1 MYLMKSPYPASAAG
15 CGLFEKKGVV
25 SMGTF
30 ITLVVVV
37 GLVGLAVRSMIKDK
51 KAAKEAVVVTAGS
64 ARDIATDRTGII
76 IRR

>member
-1 MYLMKSPYPASAAG
+1 
-15 CGLFEKKGVV
+15 
-25 SMGTF
+25 MGTF

>member
-1 MYLMKSPYPASAAG
+1 MKSPYPASAAG

-51 KAAKEAVVVTAGS
+51 KSGKGS
-64 ARDIATDRTGII
+64 CGGNCGQCKGHCD
-76 IRR
+76 